1 MTSKITF
8 FNTKKEKHE
17 FSVVTACVMLE
28 TFNVMATN
36 EVEAEALV
44 LLGEYKPNHVEYKDE
59 EIVSVCKLE
68 RVELKCPDKTEPRPE
83 ETND

>member
-1 MTSKITF
+1 MTNKITF
-8 FNTKKEKHE
+8 FNTKKDKHKY
-17 FSVVTACVMLE
+17 SVVTACVMLE

-44 LLGEYKPNHVEYKDE
+44 LLGEYKPNHVECKDE

-68 RVELKCPDKTEPRPE
+68 RVETKCPDKTEPQPE